1 MVEERPANASNRFA
15 HLFFSDVNAHVTNV
29 SNYLERR
36 GKNRTISI
44 DTDARLMGE
53 GLLKAAI
60 RYDLED
66 EQGKFTMKGTLGKMD
81 LRRLNTMI
89 EPEAKASIKSGTLN
103 RLDFNILGN
112 DYSGEGELIIRYDD
126 LKLELLNK
134 NYEHDNKFLKKVGA
148 FLANTIVIRS
158 SNPKKNGNLKKG
170 SIYFI
175 RENHKSMFAYWW
187 KLIFSGLKSTLSG
200 DDLAELKK
208 KEADR
213 RSGKPAEKKGIS
225 LFKKKDKEEKPTKE
239 ERKAAREAKREAKGS

>member
-1 MVEERPANASNRFA
+1 
-15 HLFFSDVNAHVTNV
+15 
-29 SNYLERR
+29 
-36 GKNRTISI
+36 
-44 DTDARLMGE
+44 MGE

-81 LRRLNTMI
+81 LGKLNTMI

-134 NYEHDNKFLKKVGA
+134 NYEHDNNLLRKIGA
-148 FLANTIVIRS
+148 FMANTIVIRS
-158 SNPKKNGNLKKG
+158 SNPKKNGNLNKG

-175 RENHKSMFAYWW
+175 RETHKSMFAYWW

-200 DDLAELKK
+200 DDLDELKK
-208 KEADR
+208 KEADK
-213 RSGKPAEKKGIS
+213 RSGKEEEKKGLH
-225 LFKKKDKEEKPTKE
+225 LFKKKDPSEKPTKE
-239 ERKAAREAKREAKGS
+239 EKKAARQAKKEAKGS